1 MTLYS
6 PWFYRFVITMEKHDV
21 SWMRI
26 DKELKDSF
34 AINFLRA
41 HVFEAQT
48 VYRINYHRIFMIEEG
63 RGNLRI
69 DDCIYPISGNELF
82 LLAKGQLYTFEEGAL
97 MTGYE
102 LSFGDCFWEKTP
114 SSASNCKAM
123 LFNNAVDNQ
132 QLPLNNTDHSEL
144 DMLFRAL
151 HQEYVKDEY
160 PNKLD
165 AMAAY
170 LKIIMIKIAN
180 VNASLAR
187 GFDSYENQLYR
198 QYLELVSNQ
207 YQSTHEVAD
216 FARQLGIPARKLSD
230 LCRRCSGKGAKDI
243 INGQIIAE
251 AKRSLQFSS
260 KPVKEIAYH
269 LNFSTPDQFSHF
281 FKKNTLISPNDYRDR
296 FVNIGM

>member
-1 MTLYS
+1 M
-6 PWFYRFVITMEKHDV
+6 VEKHDV
-21 SWMRI
+21 SWMRV

-34 AINFLRA
+34 AVNYLHA
-41 HVFEAQT
+41 HVFETQA
-48 VYRINYHRIFMIEEG
+48 VCRINYHRIFIIQEG
-63 RGNLRI
+63 NGTLQI
-69 DDCIYPISGNELF
+69 DDNSYQISGNELF
-82 LLAKGQLYTFEEGAL
+82 LLAKGQLYTFEEGAQI
-97 MTGYE
+97 TGYE

-114 SSASNCKAM
+114 GSASNCKAV
-123 LFNNAVDNQ
+123 LFNNAVANQ
-132 QLPLNNTDHSEL
+132 QLPLSDADRSEL
-144 DMLFRAL
+144 DNLFYTL
-151 HQEYVKDEY
+151 HLEYIKDDY

-187 GFDSYENQLYR
+187 GYDSYENQIYR
-198 QYLELVSNQ
+198 QYLELVSSQ
-207 YQSTHEVAD
+207 YQTTHEVAD

-281 FKKNTLISPNDYRDR
+281 FKKNTLISPNDYRGR

>member
-1 MTLYS
+1 
-6 PWFYRFVITMEKHDV
+6 MEKQDLL
-21 SWMRI
+21 WMRV

-34 AINFLRA
+34 AINYLHD
-41 HVFEAQT
+41 HVFDAPT
-48 VYRINYHRIFMIEEG
+48 ICRINYHRVFIIKQG
-63 RGNLRI
+63 RGALRI
-69 DDCIYPISGNELF
+69 DDNVYPISGNELF
-82 LLAKGQLYTFEEGAL
+82 LLAKGQFYSFEEGATI
-97 MTGYE
+97 TGYE
-102 LSFGDCFWEKTP
+102 LSFGDCFWERAP
-114 SSASNCKAM
+114 DSASNCKAVM
-123 LFNNAVDNQ
+123 FNNAAANQ
-132 QLPLNNTDHSEL
+132 QLPLSSADHSEL
-144 DMLFRAL
+144 NLLFHTL
-151 HQEYVKDEY
+151 YLEFLKDDY

-187 GFDSYENQLYR
+187 GYDSYENQVYR
-198 QYLELVSNQ
+198 QYLELVSSQ

-216 FARQLGIPARKLSD
+216 FARQLGIAARKLSD
-230 LCRRCSGKGAKDI
+230 LCRRCSGRGAKDI

-281 FKKNTLISPNDYRDR
+281 FKKNTLISPNDYRDH

>member
-1 MTLYS
+1 
-6 PWFYRFVITMEKHDV
+6 
-21 SWMRI
+21 MRV
-26 DKELKDSF
+26 DKEVKDSF
-34 AINFLRA
+34 AINYLQD
-41 HVFEAQT
+41 HVFETST
-48 VYRINYHRIFMIEEG
+48 VCRINYHRVFIITQG
-63 RGNLRI
+63 SGTLRI
-69 DDCIYPISGNELF
+69 DDNIYPIAGNELF
-82 LLAKGQLYTFEEGAL
+82 LLAKGQLYTFEEGSHI
-97 MTGYE
+97 TGYE
-102 LSFGDCFWEKTP
+102 LSFGDCFWEKAP
-114 SSASNCKAM
+114 DSASNCKAV
-123 LFNNAVDNQ
+123 LFNNAEDNQ
-132 QLPLNNTDHSEL
+132 QLPLNSADHSEL
-144 DMLFRAL
+144 GILFHTL
-151 HQEYVKDEY
+151 YLEFLKDDY

-187 GFDSYENQLYR
+187 GYDSYENQVYR
-198 QYLELVSNQ
+198 QYLELVSSQ

-230 LCRRCSGKGAKDI
+230 LCRRCSGRGAKDI

>member
-1 MTLYS
+1 
-6 PWFYRFVITMEKHDV
+6 MEKHDV
-21 SWMRI
+21 SWMQVDR
-26 DKELKDSF
+26 ELKDSF
-34 AINFLRA
+34 AINYLHA

-48 VYRINYHRIFMIEEG
+48 VSRINYHRIFIIQAG
-63 RGNLRI
+63 SGAIQI
-69 DDCIYPISGNELF
+69 DDGNYQISGNELF
-82 LLAKGQLYTFEEGAL
+82 LLAKGQLYTFEDESRI
-97 MTGYE
+97 TGYE
-102 LSFGDCFWEKTP
+102 LSFGDCFWEKAP
-114 SSASNCKAM
+114 GSASNCKAV

-132 QLPLNNTDHSEL
+132 QLPLNNADQSEL
-144 DMLFRAL
+144 NNLFQTL
-151 HQEYVKDEY
+151 HQEYIKDDY

-180 VNASLAR
+180 VNALLAR
-187 GFDSYENQLYR
+187 GYDSYENQVYR
-198 QYLELVSNQ
+198 QYLELVSSQ
-207 YQSTHEVAD
+207 YQATHEVAD

-281 FKKNTLISPNDYRDR
+281 FKKNTLISPNDYRGR

>member
-1 MTLYS
+1 
-6 PWFYRFVITMEKHDV
+6 MEKHDV
-21 SWMRI
+21 SWMQVDR
-26 DKELKDSF
+26 ELKDSF
-34 AINFLRA
+34 AINYLHA

-48 VYRINYHRIFMIEEG
+48 VSRINYHRIFIIQAG
-63 RGNLRI
+63 SGAIQI
-69 DDCIYPISGNELF
+69 DDGNHQISGNELF
-82 LLAKGQLYTFEEGAL
+82 LLAKGQLYTFEDESRI
-97 MTGYE
+97 TGYE
-102 LSFGDCFWEKTP
+102 LSFGDCFWEKAP
-114 SSASNCKAM
+114 GSASNCKAV

-132 QLPLNNTDHSEL
+132 QLPLNNADQSEL
-144 DMLFRAL
+144 NNLFQTL
-151 HQEYVKDEY
+151 HQEYIKDDY

-180 VNASLAR
+180 VNALLAR
-187 GFDSYENQLYR
+187 GYDSYENQVYR
-198 QYLELVSNQ
+198 QYLELVSSQ
-207 YQSTHEVAD
+207 YQTTHEVAD

-281 FKKNTLISPNDYRDR
+281 FKKNTLISPNDYRGR

>member
-1 MTLYS
+1 
-6 PWFYRFVITMEKHDV
+6 MEKHDV
-21 SWMRI
+21 SWMRV

-34 AINFLRA
+34 AINYLDTHIFG
-41 HVFEAQT
+41 EST
-48 VYRINYHRIFMIEEG
+48 VCRINYHRIFIIEQ
-63 RGNLRI
+63 GNGSLRV
-69 DDCIYPISGNELF
+69 DNNVYPISGNEVF
-82 LLAKGQLYTFEEGAL
+82 LLAKGQLYTFDEGTQI
-97 MTGYE
+97 TGYE
-102 LSFGDCFWEKTP
+102 LSFGDCFWEKAP
-114 SSASNCKAM
+114 DSASNCKAV
-123 LFNNAVDNQ
+123 LFNNAAANQ
-132 QLPLNNTDHSEL
+132 QLPLSSADHSEL
-144 DMLFRAL
+144 DILFHTL
-151 HQEYVKDEY
+151 YLEYIKDDY

-180 VNASLAR
+180 VNASLAH
-187 GFDSYENQLYR
+187 GYDSYENQVYR
-198 QYLELVSNQ
+198 QYLELVSSQ